1 MFNIPMFLWSYNR
14 LSNCYCQLGTWKPWK
29 KKKYDPKELSWTI
42 ISNIKQISMAK
53 LTFIPSEIIRKFC
66 DDFVKN
72 RI

>member
-1 MFNIPMFLWSYNR
+1 ME
-14 LSNCYCQLGTWKPWK
+14 
-29 KKKYDPKELSWTI
+29 KKKYDPKESSWTF

-66 DDFVKN
+66 ADFVKN